1 MEPFLDFNN
10 VLRFS
15 EDERIEKLYIWISYK
30 MRRFEICSNTVKE
43 AAAAKWKWLFLS
55 YPDKKRKKAVV
66 SERSSNESKQ
76 IFHNITH
83 LQRFFSYLEMET

>member
-1 MEPFLDFNN
+1 MFKHCEGGSSSKME
-10 VLRFS
+10 V
-15 EDERIEKLYIWISYK
+15 
-30 MRRFEICSNTVKE
+30 TV
-43 AAAAKWKWLFLS
+43 LFLS

-83 LQRFFSYLEMET
+83 LQRFFSYLVCI

>member
-1 MEPFLDFNN
+1 ME
-10 VLRFS
+10 V
-15 EDERIEKLYIWISYK
+15 
-30 MRRFEICSNTVKE
+30 TV
-43 AAAAKWKWLFLS
+43 LFLS

-83 LQRFFSYLEMET
+83 LQRFFSYLHI